1 MERKRAWEM
10 AYDTR
15 QEKEMMATQRKL
27 HKTAR
32 YKSSIETT
40 RCVQQRKKN
49 GKEKNTHAMTPDKIT
64 NAALYFP
71 S

>member
-1 MERKRAWEM
+1 V
-10 AYDTR
+10 
-15 QEKEMMATQRKL
+15 
-27 HKTAR
+27 
-32 YKSSIETT
+32 YK
-40 RCVQQRKKN
+40 QRKKK